1 MNKQL
6 TVEEKLNLLLKPNWN
21 YKDIAD
27 YFGCGVTKASEIKKK
42 ARILNEGKPKYMK
55 DQVTIDAVFEVMGIN
70 LQDEISR
77 IKAVKEVYDTD
88 LAIGVA

>member
-42 ARILNEGKPKYMK
+42 ARMLNGGKPKYMK
-55 DQVTIDAVFEVMGIN
+55 DQVTIDAVFEIQGID
-70 LQDEISR
+70 LKSELLRVKAIKEI
-77 IKAVKEVYDTD
+77 YDTD
-88 LAIGVA
+88 LTIGVA

>member
-6 TVEEKLNLLLKPNWN
+6 TIDGRLKLLLESNWD
-21 YKDIAD
+21 YKQIAE
-27 YFGCGVTKASEIKKK
+27 YFGCGVTKASEIKRK
-42 ARILNEGKPKYMK
+42 ARIHNGGEPKLLK
-55 DQVTIDAVFEVMGIN
+55 NLVTVSAVFEIMGIN